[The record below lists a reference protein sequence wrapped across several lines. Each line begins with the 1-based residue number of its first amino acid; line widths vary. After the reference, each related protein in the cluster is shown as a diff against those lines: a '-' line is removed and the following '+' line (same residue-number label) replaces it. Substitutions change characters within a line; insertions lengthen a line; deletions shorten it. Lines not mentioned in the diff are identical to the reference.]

1 MITPQEIRQHSF
13 KKSLRGY
20 DKEEVDA
27 FLQAMAQEWAQQLEA
42 YQQVKEELERTK
54 ASYRTLKEVEDM
66 LHRTLMQAEQ
76 SARDTVENA
85 RQKAELKI
93 REAEARAQDILRKGV
108 DDRAS
113 VQREIGDLM
122 RRRDHLFSQL
132 QLFLQTQ
139 LERMQDFERMELP
152 PYHPSAELA
161 RHIEQHE
168 RKPEDEGQPEA
179 NNFFHEPKRHP
190 NGRQDEGSSLYNDI
204 MDEL

>member
-1 MITPQEIRQHSF
+1 VATNDFEMITPQEIRQHTF
-13 KKSLRGY
+13 KKALRGY
-20 DKEEVDA
+20 DKEEVEA
-27 FLQAMAQEWAQQLEA
+27 FLQALAQEWAQQLES

-108 DDRAS
+108 DDRNS
-113 VQREIGDLM
+113 VQREITELV
-122 RRRDHLFSQL
+122 RRRDQVFSQM
-132 QLFLQTQ
+132 QIFLQTQ

-152 PYHPSAELA
+152 AYYPSADLA
-161 RHIEQHE
+161 RQMDQHE
-168 RKPEDEGQPEA
+168 QEDA
-179 NNFFHEPKRHP
+179 DNFFAQSPPRP
-190 NGRQDEGSSLYNDI
+190 NGQAPPRDMYDDI
-204 MDEL
+204 VDEL